1 MGEISCPLDTFPKR
15 FEQVQI
21 LIDIVI
27 RYKVVLINRFLTP
40 KFGKNRDHVDQRRRD
55 KWVWETIIILLGA
68 RENICGIFVEIEVGE
83 AGR

>member
-1 MGEISCPLDTFPKR
+1 MCPLDTFPKR

-21 LIDIVI
+21 LIDIVM
-27 RYKVVLINRFLTP
+27 RYRVVLINRFLSP
-40 KFGKNRDHVDQRRRD
+40 KFRWNRDHVDQRRRD
-55 KWVWETIIILLGA
+55 KWVWETIIIVLGA

>member
-1 MGEISCPLDTFPKR
+1 MGEILCPLDIFPKR

-21 LIDIVI
+21 LIVI
-27 RYKVVLINRFLTP
+27 IIRNRVVLINRFLTS
-40 KFGKNRDHVDQRRRD
+40 KFGRNRDHVDQRRRD

-68 RENICGIFVEIEVGE
+68 RENICGIFVKIEVGE